1 MSRRASGNPVSGAR
15 ERLVLA
21 RELLTLLQEQRQAG
35 GSHGRLLALRGAT
48 IHHAYAALVSLLQQ
62 AANAAGVANQANQTS
77 LPALERAFEE
87 AGVQAPELAL
97 LMQAR
102 THHDDLVFWL
112 EQQLMALYAPAGL
125 ARRLLPHQ
133 HGHDDGASLTVVT
146 EDPYAPLQDEDLARL
161 DATLHRVAA
170 LIRDCAA
177 YSAEW

>member
-1 MSRRASGNPVSGAR
+1 MSRRASDNPASGAR

-21 RELLTLLQEQRQAG
+21 RELLTLLQEQRPAG

-62 AANAAGVANQANQTS
+62 AANAAGVANWANQTS
-77 LPALERAFEE
+77 LPALERAFAD
-87 AGVQAPELAL
+87 AGVQAPELSL

-102 THHDDLVFWL
+102 TRHDDLVFWL

-125 ARRLLPHQ
+125 ARRPSPHP
-133 HGHDDGASLTVVT
+133 HEEASLMVVT